1 MRLLYHKN
9 NKDTPFADCRKF
21 RYLSGSKGVSLYYDV
36 TKVLEAISVC
46 HAYAFNGR
54 LAVFIGTDGVD
65 GEPF

>member
-36 TKVLEAISVC
+36 TKVLEAISVLPRVRVQWSAC
-46 HAYAFNGR
+46 RLYRYGR
-54 LAVFIGTDGVD
+54 CRR
-65 GEPF
+65 